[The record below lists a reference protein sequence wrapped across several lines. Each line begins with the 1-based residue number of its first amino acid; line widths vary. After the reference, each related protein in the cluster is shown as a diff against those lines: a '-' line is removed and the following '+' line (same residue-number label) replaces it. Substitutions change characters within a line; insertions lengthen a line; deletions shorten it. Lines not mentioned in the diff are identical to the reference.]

1 MNCNNS
7 NSPNWTTS
15 MQKPHQFYVK
25 NIILKKSYP
34 TPPPLFWCSYHS
46 FIVPLVFKGDT
57 IILPGQNQS
66 GKSKRFLHVTFWC
79 FHEYDRDGSQGKN
92 GRRNNDVDTSFSR
105 TLCLFRFIIT
115 SLHCCFLPASRDGV
129 KAAPQSLNSSQG
141 LPGAASSFSCS
152 IPRAELGQVGNG
164 HSAMGHLKSPVQPHS
179 GQGVK

>member
-57 IILPGQNQS
+57 IILPGQNQ
-66 GKSKRFLHVTFWC
+66 RV
-79 FHEYDRDGSQGKN
+79 GSQ
-92 GRRNNDVDTSFSR
+92 NDFSMQHFDVFMSMTGMVLKAKMAGEIMML
-105 TLCLFRFIIT
+105 TLLSPELCVSLDLLLLLCIAAFSLLPGMGWKLPHSPSILPRDCLG
-115 SLHCCFLPASRDGV
+115 LPAPSP
-129 KAAPQSLNSSQG
+129 AAFPELSLDRWAMDTQPWDTWRAQFSPTQG
-141 LPGAASSFSCS
+141 KG
-152 IPRAELGQVGNG
+152 
-164 HSAMGHLKSPVQPHS
+164 
-179 GQGVK
+179 